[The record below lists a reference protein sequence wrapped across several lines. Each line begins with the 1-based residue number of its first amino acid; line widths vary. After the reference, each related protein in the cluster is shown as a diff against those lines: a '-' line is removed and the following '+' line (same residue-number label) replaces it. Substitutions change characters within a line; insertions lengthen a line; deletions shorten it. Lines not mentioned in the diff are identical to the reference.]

1 MFNMVCCADFCKLC
15 RRTLH
20 RFMDC
25 RILLH
30 EALLLMV
37 LPAAPWRSW
46 WSVVRIMRRACAA
59 VYKNVWH
66 RFTSSL
72 QRKNYLFFIIKIA
85 WTGWAGKVSR
95 SSRIFFLQNTTKK
108 TATQITPTATQF
120 NFRVAETATQNF
132 DSKFIPALILVQCY
146 PLLASMKPAATT
158 WGSVWPFCRLGN
170 RDSLDAMLE

>member
-30 EALLLMV
+30 VALLLMV

-46 WSVVRIMRRACAA
+46 WSVVRIMRSACAA
-59 VYKNVWH
+59 VYKIFWH

-72 QRKNYLFFIIKIA
+72 QRKDYLSFFKIP
-85 WTGWAGKVSR
+85 WTGWAGKASR
-95 SSRIFFLQNTTKK
+95 SSRIFFSKTPKK

-120 NFRVAETATQNF
+120 NFRVAETAMQNF
-132 DSKFIPALILVQCY
+132 DSKFIPDVSFFSRCDY
-146 PLLASMKPAATT
+146 
-158 WGSVWPFCRLGN
+158 G
-170 RDSLDAMLE
+170 DAHIGLQAIVRIPYFITEWEVL